1 MACAFKDKDRQDLS
15 CLFAEWFLELEMLAY
30 SVVLSRE
37 ETLFHLMFPSTFD
50 PLFFFFFLFFSFELN
65 CVDLWCDLKDNE
77 SKALICLTSL
87 HSLRSGARKLLEKYW
102 ILAHSESQI
111 KYGKFWFWSLQKR
124 NKLCSFKCS
133 SSGGLSGV
141 LSSWEHSYT
150 KVKKACCIVVGW
162 NSLHMHHL

>member
-1 MACAFKDKDRQDLS
+1 MIPWVGDAGLQCGVVQGRNPVPSYVSFHFWPS
-15 CLFAEWFLELEMLAY
+15 FFFFL
-30 SVVLSRE
+30 
-37 ETLFHLMFPSTFD
+37 
-50 PLFFFFFLFFSFELN
+50 PLFFFWTEL
-65 CVDLWCDLKDNE
+65 CWFVMWSERQWKQ
-77 SKALICLTSL
+77 SVLTSL